1 MTSRRVVIR
10 STSLFEH
17 DLFRKPVATFRDH
30 ALKPSETPAD
40 TGPAARG
47 HGWRHPA
54 LARPDAAVGIVDVP
68 GIDLLRHR
76 QGFAITALGGGGLR
90 RRPRGR
96 LRRGLRDLL
105 PGVRGLCRS
114 RL

>member
-30 ALKPSETPAD
+30 ALKPSEPPAD
-40 TGPAARG
+40 AGPAARG
-47 HGWRHPA
+47 HGWRDSA
-54 LARPDAAVGIVDVP
+54 LARPDAAIGIVDVP
-68 GIDLLRHR
+68 GIDLLRHW
-76 QGFAITALGGGGLR
+76 QGFAIAALGGGGLR

-96 LRRGLRDLL
+96 LGHGLRSLL
-105 PGVRGLCRS
+105 AGVGGL
-114 RL
+114 